1 MRTVPEA
8 VADLVRRSPFLEDA
22 LVRGLLNVSAVA
34 RELRPAVARELV
46 KPVGEAA
53 VMMAL
58 SRLGGRLRR
67 KPKPRRLFRGLPA
80 FMLRSGLVEITCASA
95 ETLPRRVQ
103 AWLGSIRADR
113 NRFFT
118 FTQGTHETTMILSRN
133 LEEGLRRALK
143 GEKITA
149 CLRDLSSLSVQLPE
163 GAHLVPGLYS
173 LLLRTLAW
181 EGINVVEVVS
191 TLHEFNLILEDKR
204 IDQAFAAIKNLF

>member
-1 MRTVPEA
+1 
-8 VADLVRRSPFLEDA
+8 
-22 LVRGLLNVSAVA
+22 
-34 RELRPAVARELV
+34 
-46 KPVGEAA
+46 
-53 VMMAL
+53 
-58 SRLGGRLRR
+58 
-67 KPKPRRLFRGLPA
+67 
-80 FMLRSGLVEITCASA
+80 
-95 ETLPRRVQ
+95 
-103 AWLGSIRADR
+103 
-113 NRFFT
+113 
-118 FTQGTHETTMILSRN
+118 MILSRN

-149 CLRDLSSLSVQLPE
+149 CLRLLSSLSVQLPE